1 VKAKITKKLKDFP
14 RTPRAY
20 SEIFNLKDID
30 SIEVIRSAIQEDLRQ
45 LARLETDKQN
55 IGGTAEKL
63 DQLSEALTKTKD
75 ENVSLQKLVNEFQK
89 EIVARESASGVT
101 LDQQETI
108 REAYSEATM
117 RLTELTST
125 KTQVEENLKRKPE
138 LEASI
143 NSIDGEIKELTVQ
156 MEEFTITLDGLREEH
171 GLEMGD
177 ERGKQ
182 DQKEAY
188 IKKTASLE
196 TEENQKK
203 RTITESTESM
213 ERTSKLQEEYPVLVE
228 EAEGEEFRLEAMRR
242 AVILLDTTRDGI
254 MGSIKT
260 NVEKNMMQFMP
271 TLTGNRYSMA
281 RIDEERYIIEVYDR
295 EAKNWRGKGVFSGA
309 TQDQFSLAL
318 RLAFA
323 ISTIPNTRGARP
335 GFIFLDEPLSGFD
348 TQRREGFM
356 LLLREELSKHFQ
368 QIIVISHIEALRDE
382 FHHHI
387 SLESGRIVKVQR

>member
-1 VKAKITKKLKDFP
+1 
-14 RTPRAY
+14 
-20 SEIFNLKDID
+20 
-30 SIEVIRSAIQEDLRQ
+30 
-45 LARLETDKQN
+45 
-55 IGGTAEKL
+55 
-63 DQLSEALTKTKD
+63 
-75 ENVSLQKLVNEFQK
+75 
-89 EIVARESASGVT
+89 
-101 LDQQETI
+101 
-108 REAYSEATM
+108 M
-117 RLTELTST
+117 
-125 KTQVEENLKRKPE
+125 KRKPE

-143 NSIDGEIKELTVQ
+143 NSVDDEIQELSKQ
-156 MEEFTITLDGLREEH
+156 LEAFTNQLDGLREEH
-171 GLEMGD
+171 GLEIGD
-177 ERGKQ
+177 EPGKQ
-182 DQKEAY
+182 AQQVLRL
-188 IKKTASLE
+188 KKVASLE
-196 TEENQKK
+196 TEEKEKNL
-203 RTITESTESM
+203 TVTESTERM

-228 EAEGEEFRLEAMRR
+228 EAEGEVFRLEALRR

-254 MGSIKT
+254 MGGIKT
-260 NVEKNMMQFMP
+260 NVEKNMMQFLP

-382 FHHHI
+382 FHHHL